1 MLNAVVTNRLA
12 KIKMPGNSYV
22 AGSQEGFSHMEDY
35 TGDHSK
41 IIYTSSWTG
50 ELKGAEFDEDGNLKK
65 TQVFLPSKFRD
76 NDGNM
81 LDLFKKDDAGKYIYV
96 IQEKEGG
103 PFKLNEEMFDKEL
116 LSNISFRVPTSA
128 HMSMADVEIV
138 GILPYESGD
147 LMIVPR
153 NLTVQVG
160 LDFDIDKQ
168 TNYQLYHTLNEKTG
182 KLEVTKGDMKELQRQ
197 IKLVKD
203 KMQEKTTVEIEDE
216 IQDAKNANKESVSEN
231 NTEIA
236 RLKEQKGNEVLILNQ
251 LWEKELNLKS
261 SIDLLT
267 NEIVSLNKTQSNVNG
282 VDVTKEIKK
291 QVASLRKEKKQ
302 LRSELKET
310 IKERLKLK
318 NSNKILKEDI
328 SGAYEKKA
336 AAKKE
341 AIEKRDALVKEKQDK
356 IQQNKER
363 MLFIKSAEK
372 LYEKLLKNEIIKIH
386 SAVLS
391 SPQMQARI
399 GKVLSIQNAK
409 DQADDIEK
417 LKSPS
422 FDTDT
427 PNYFT
432 PMSDEYQKRTMVAGA
447 DGQTG
452 TGAYSTDV
460 VLHSLVRQNAAEI
473 RLQTYDP
480 SIKAYTDV
488 SISFGEIKSDGIL
501 GKDKT
506 LGENEVEF
514 YIQELQNIL
523 HKDEDAE
530 NLLNFLESED
540 PGNIEIA
547 LAIIKGK
554 IAEARTVRKSEREAA
569 EKEGVE
575 LKESDLYR
583 SIYEDVQDAVDAK
596 NANRRDISE
605 VLAERQNIAMDNAKE
620 LVMSRVNLNSETLD
634 VDKVLVLL
642 GFDLDENGLS
652 IPFYFFKPTYYR
664 RLCKVN

>member
-1 MLNAVVTNRLA
+1 MQA
-12 KIKMPGNSYV
+12 KIN
-22 AGSQEGFSHMEDY
+22 
-35 TGDHSK
+35 
-41 IIYTSSWTG
+41 
-50 ELKGAEFDEDGNLKK
+50 
-65 TQVFLPSKFRD
+65 
-76 NDGNM
+76 
-81 LDLFKKDDAGKYIYV
+81 
-96 IQEKEGG
+96 
-103 PFKLNEEMFDKEL
+103 
-116 LSNISFRVPTSA
+116 
-128 HMSMADVEIV
+128 
-138 GILPYESGD
+138 
-147 LMIVPR
+147 
-153 NLTVQVG
+153 
-160 LDFDIDKQ
+160 
-168 TNYQLYHTLNEKTG
+168 
-182 KLEVTKGDMKELQRQ
+182 
-197 IKLVKD
+197 
-203 KMQEKTTVEIEDE
+203 
-216 IQDAKNANKESVSEN
+216 
-231 NTEIA
+231 
-236 RLKEQKGNEVLILNQ
+236 
-251 LWEKELNLKS
+251 
-261 SIDLLT
+261 
-267 NEIVSLNKTQSNVNG
+267 
-282 VDVTKEIKK
+282 
-291 QVASLRKEKKQ
+291 
-302 LRSELKET
+302 
-310 IKERLKLK
+310 
-318 NSNKILKEDI
+318 
-328 SGAYEKKA
+328 
-336 AAKKE
+336 
-341 AIEKRDALVKEKQDK
+341 
-356 IQQNKER
+356 
-363 MLFIKSAEK
+363 
-372 LYEKLLKNEIIKIH
+372 
-386 SAVLS
+386 
-391 SPQMQARI
+391 
-399 GKVLSIQNAK
+399 KVLSIENAK
-409 DQADDIEK
+409 NQADDIEK

-432 PMSDEYQKRTMVAGA
+432 PMSDEYQKRPMVAGA

-473 RLQTYDP
+473 RLQTYNP

-652 IPFYFFKPTYYR
+652 IPFYFLSQPIIEDYVKLINYAKSNVSPFIADKEAYALNELAKKYGYDGSVPLTEDEKAMYDSEMTGEKLKEEIEAFGIDNNIENSLDIGFQQAVLTKFIMLKR
-664 RLCKVN
+664 HGEQLRKVQKNLNVDSQGLGKSTFDTIDRIEN